1 MPYAVLSYFSRY
13 LTFTIVN
20 SYSKEESRIR
30 RPYVKY
36 LETIRQ
42 FDIDISMMLSICLEL
57 DYTIYQT
64 VSSLDAVN

>member
-1 MPYAVLSYFSRY
+1 MPYTVLSYFSRY

-20 SYSKEESRIR
+20 SYSKEGSRIR